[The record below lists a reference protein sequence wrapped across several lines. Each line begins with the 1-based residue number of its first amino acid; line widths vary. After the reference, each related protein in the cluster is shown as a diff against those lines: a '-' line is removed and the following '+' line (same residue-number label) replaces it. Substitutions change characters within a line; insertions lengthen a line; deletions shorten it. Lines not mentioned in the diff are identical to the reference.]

1 MYDTEMKSYLHNEDV
16 IPSNRKKG
24 LASYLQ
30 PIDAALAG
38 VAGTKR
44 KRDNEDDTAGPS
56 RKTYRSDALPG
67 LSLILLVITCC
78 QRTIKSPHDAMPLP
92 FAMSAFLSCHSCL
105 SFDFFQGLLAANGLS
120 VYKVLWLDDW
130 LFCYMPN

>member
-1 MYDTEMKSYLHNEDV
+1 MTVLCIVLFPGIAGESGADMYDTEMKSYLHNEDI
-16 IPSNRKKG
+16 IPSKRKKG

-38 VAGTKR
+38 VARTKR

-67 LSLILLVITCC
+67 LSLILLVIT
-78 QRTIKSPHDAMPLP
+78 
-92 FAMSAFLSCHSCL
+92 
-105 SFDFFQGLLAANGLS
+105 
-120 VYKVLWLDDW
+120 
-130 LFCYMPN
+130 